1 MILYH
6 QQSAVL
12 QGVDICIC
20 IVRSLKLSKG
30 DYNGDECSV
39 RKQNFQHLPLNNSQ
53 AVKKGTQKSQRIRSF

>member
-1 MILYH
+1 MILYL

-12 QGVDICIC
+12 QGVDICI
-20 IVRSLKLSKG
+20 VKSLKLLKD

-39 RKQNFQHLPLNNSQ
+39 WKQNFQHLPLNNSQ